1 MNSIKSIQMNSGR
14 AILFRLLLGQY
25 QPTQLY
31 LRGSE
36 IFKNGEGCD
45 FEMEE
50 REVLTLYELCI
61 SIFISVLVYKLY
73 LQYFC
78 RYWWPN
84 GRIPKNVIQH
94 DSQLGFVL
102 PTLNSF

>member
-14 AILFRLLLGQY
+14 AILFRLLLGRY

-50 REVLTLYELCI
+50 GEVLTL
-61 SIFISVLVYKLY
+61 
-73 LQYFC
+73 
-78 RYWWPN
+78 
-84 GRIPKNVIQH
+84 
-94 DSQLGFVL
+94 
-102 PTLNSF
+102 